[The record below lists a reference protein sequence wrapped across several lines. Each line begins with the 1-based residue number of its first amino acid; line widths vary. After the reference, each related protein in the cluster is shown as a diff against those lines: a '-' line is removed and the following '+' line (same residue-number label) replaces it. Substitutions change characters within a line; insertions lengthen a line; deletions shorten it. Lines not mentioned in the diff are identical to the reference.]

1 MFNNKKIRLATKDD
15 SVALLNI
22 YECYIR
28 DTAITFEI
36 EVPSVAE
43 FAQRIESILERFPWI
58 VCEID
63 GEVIGY
69 AYASKHGERAAYQWS
84 ADLSI
89 YVNSKYHRRHIATAL
104 YTALLEVLR
113 MQGYYTAF
121 AATTVPNPNS
131 EAFHSEFGFETV
143 GVFDN
148 VGYKLGEWRSV
159 KWFKLTLCDYQ
170 KEPTLPV
177 TIGDVKDSETFE
189 DVLRRAVEI
198 IG

>member
-1 MFNNKKIRLATKDD
+1 MEYCNFGWNSTQG
-15 SVALLNI
+15 
-22 YECYIR
+22 R

-36 EVPSVAE
+36 EVPSVEE
-43 FAQRIESILERFPWI
+43 FTQRIENTLERFPWL

-63 GEVIGY
+63 GEVVGY

-84 ADLSI
+84 VDLSI
-89 YVNSKYHRRHIATAL
+89 YVNSRYHRRHIATAL

-113 MQGYYTAF
+113 MQGYYNAF

-131 EAFHSEFGFETV
+131 EAFHSGFGFETV

-159 KWFKLTLCDYQ
+159 KWFKLMLCEYQ
-170 KEPTLPV
+170 KEPALPV
-177 TIGDVKDSETFE
+177 PIGDVKDSEKFDE
-189 DVLRRAVEI
+189 VLRQAVEI
-198 IG
+198 VR